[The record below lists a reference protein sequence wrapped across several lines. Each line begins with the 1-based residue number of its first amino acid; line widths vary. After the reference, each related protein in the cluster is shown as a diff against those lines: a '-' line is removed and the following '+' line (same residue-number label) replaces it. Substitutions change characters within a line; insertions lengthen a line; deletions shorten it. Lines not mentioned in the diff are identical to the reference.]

1 MSPAEEDK
9 GFTEVMAARKTLLAD
24 IEALE
29 SQAEGLPNAEAE
41 PRYLAAAEGRT
52 ELAVSMVELPYPS
65 YLSEGQI
72 LVYTHGVL
80 DNAHKEL
87 DEAQEALERAGEGSA
102 QEAAWTHLEGV
113 REALEDQRPQEDH
126 GLE

>member
-1 MSPAEEDK
+1 
-9 GFTEVMAARKTLLAD
+9 
-24 IEALE
+24 
-29 SQAEGLPNAEAE
+29 
-41 PRYLAAAEGRT
+41 
-52 ELAVSMVELPYPS
+52 MVELPYPS